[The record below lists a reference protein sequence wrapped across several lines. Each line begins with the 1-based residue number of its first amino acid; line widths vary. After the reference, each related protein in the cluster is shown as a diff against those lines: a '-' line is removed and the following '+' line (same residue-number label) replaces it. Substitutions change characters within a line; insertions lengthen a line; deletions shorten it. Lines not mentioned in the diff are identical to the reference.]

1 MKNVIGTGSAL
12 DRLKRII
19 PASVQPKFSTADE
32 WRAWQE
38 AEGRKRSEELDR
50 MNQKSRTEKIFGR
63 SGIQDLHQQNYSY
76 RIQGVTMKN
85 VIGTGSALDRLKR
98 IIPASVQPKFST
110 ADEWRA
116 WQEAEGRKRS
126 EELDRMNQKSRTE
139 KIFGRSGIQ
148 DLHRS
153 CTFANYEVSGEGQRK
168 AYTMAKSY
176 AQNFG
181 SGFASFV
188 FSGGP
193 GTGKN
198 HLAAAIGNHLLAGGH
213 SVLVVT
219 IPDLMLRVRECY
231 DGGQSEASL
240 LDDLCKVDL
249 LVLDEVGI
257 QRGSSGEKVILN
269 QVIDRRLSSMRPV
282 GVLTN
287 LNHEGLLDSL
297 GARVIDRLQMDGG
310 MWVNFDWGSYRK
322 NVSHL
327 RIVK

>member
-1 MKNVIGTGSAL
+1 MKNIVGTGNAL
-12 DRLKRII
+12 DRLRRII
-19 PASVQPKFSTADE
+19 PSSVQPKFSTAEE

-38 AEGRKRSEELDR
+38 SEGRKRCEELDKQ
-50 MNQKSRTEKIFGR
+50 NQRARAEKIFGR
-63 SGIQDLHQQNYSY
+63 
-76 RIQGVTMKN
+76 
-85 VIGTGSALDRLKR
+85 A
-98 IIPASVQPKFST
+98 
-110 ADEWRA
+110 
-116 WQEAEGRKRS
+116 
-126 EELDRMNQKSRTE
+126 
-139 KIFGRSGIQ
+139 GIQ
-148 DLHRS
+148 DLHRKCS
-153 CTFANYEVSGEGQRK
+153 FANYLVRGDGQRR
-168 AYTMAKSY
+168 ALSMAKSY

-188 FSGGP
+188 FSGAP

-198 HLAAAIGNHLLAGGH
+198 HLAAAIGNYLMTGGH

-240 LDDLCKVDL
+240 LDELCKVDL

-269 QVIDRRLSSMRPV
+269 QIIDRRLSAMRPV

-287 LNHEGLLDSL
+287 LNHEGLLDAL
-297 GARVIDRLQMDGG
+297 GARILDRLQMDGG
-310 MWVNFDWGSYRK
+310 MWVNFDWESYRG

-327 RIVK
+327 RLVK

>member
-1 MKNVIGTGSAL
+1 
-12 DRLKRII
+12 
-19 PASVQPKFSTADE
+19 
-32 WRAWQE
+32 
-38 AEGRKRSEELDR
+38 
-50 MNQKSRTEKIFGR
+50 
-63 SGIQDLHQQNYSY
+63 
-76 RIQGVTMKN
+76 MKN

-310 MWVNFDWGSYRK
+310 M
-322 NVSHL
+322 
-327 RIVK
+327 

>member
-1 MKNVIGTGSAL
+1 MKNIVNSGSAL
-12 DRLKRII
+12 DRLKKLI
-19 PASVQPKFSTADE
+19 PPGVQPKFTSAE
-32 WRAWQE
+32 ELLAWQRE
-38 AEGRKRSEELDR
+38 EGLKQCEELNR
-50 MNQKSRTEKIFGR
+50 MNQKARTEKIFGR
-63 SGIQDLHQQNYSY
+63 SGIQS
-76 RIQGVTMKN
+76 
-85 VIGTGSALDRLKR
+85 
-98 IIPASVQPKFST
+98 
-110 ADEWRA
+110 
-116 WQEAEGRKRS
+116 
-126 EELDRMNQKSRTE
+126 
-139 KIFGRSGIQ
+139 
-148 DLHRS
+148 LHRS
-153 CTFANYEVSGEGQRK
+153 CTFANYEVSSEQQRK

-181 SGFASFV
+181 AGFASFV

-198 HLAAAIGNHLLAGGH
+198 HLAAAIGNHLLAAGH
-213 SVLVVT
+213 TVLVVT

-269 QVIDRRLSSMRPV
+269 QVIDRRLSSMKPV

-287 LNHEGLLDSL
+287 LNHAGLQDAL
-297 GARVIDRLQMDGG
+297 GLRIIDRLTMDNGI
-310 MWVNFDWGSYRK
+310 WVNFDWASYRK

-327 RIVK
+327 RAVK